1 MKKIVYGESKNLIH
15 KTLRLYRIKNG
26 LTQSQLSAK
35 MQTMN
40 INIDQQMI
48 SRIEQNKRIVTDY
61 ELACF
66 CRILNV
72 EPKDMLSDFTD

>member
-1 MKKIVYGESKNLIH
+1 MKKIIYGENKNLIH
-15 KTLRLYRIKNG
+15 KSLREIRIKNG
-26 LTQSQLSAK
+26 LTQGQLSAK

-48 SRIEQNKRIVTDY
+48 SKIENNMRMVTDY
-61 ELACF
+61 EFACF

-72 EPKDMLSDFTD
+72 EPNDMLKNFRA